1 MSSPRP
7 APNKPFPPGM
17 PIGPGDIIASKYRV
31 EQLIAVGGMGVVVQA
46 RHEKLGQEVAI
57 KVLLPSEAEEHGQ
70 SVPRFLREARAA
82 AGLKSEHVVR
92 IYDVDTLANGLPYM
106 VMELL
111 TGTDLRRVIK
121 RQGAQPVERAVA
133 FVLQAAD
140 AIEEA
145 HTAGIV
151 HRDLKPSNLFLTHR
165 RDGKPLVKVLD
176 FGISK
181 TLKDFDLDG
190 DLTTSRAMIG
200 SPRYMSPEQV
210 RDARSVDGRTDIWS
224 LGAILYELVTGKGV
238 FTADS
243 LPAICAA
250 IVADPPPAISEVRS
264 DVPAV
269 VEAAI
274 LRCLEKEPQ
283 NRFQTVRELADALQ
297 GLAPRELVPSVPA
310 PPIHS
315 VSQVSVRDSFLPTGE
330 RSPAALSGNTG
341 IPSAT
346 RPSPDLALS
355 IDRNG
360 ETAAFRT
367 PSTIRKTPK
376 PRSKLPLALVAGGLF
391 VTLVLLLVIAKPWQ
405 RPEVVAAPAS
415 GEPGAFSLR
424 VDSVP
429 PGADVLEG
437 DRVLGKTPFE
447 LRIDAQSVKN
457 SQRVFRLELA
467 GFEPY
472 ELKQGAAQT
481 DVRLRALLVATAAPS
496 STPSTDPPATGRAPP
511 RVWSKPTQKPASTT
525 RPPPTDIRLER

>member
-1 MSSPRP
+1 V
-7 APNKPFPPGM
+7 PNKPFPPGM

-57 KVLLPSEAEEHGQ
+57 KVLFPAEAEEHTQ

-92 IYDVDTLANGLPYM
+92 IYDVDTLASGLPYM

-111 TGTDLRRVIK
+111 IGTDLRRVIK
-121 RQGAQPVERAVA
+121 RQGAQQVERAVA

-145 HTAGIV
+145 HARGII

-181 TLKDFDLDG
+181 TSSDFDLDG

-210 RDARSVDGRTDIWS
+210 RDARSVDARTDIWS
-224 LGAILYELVTGKGV
+224 LGAILYELITGKGV

-250 IVADPPPAISEVRS
+250 IVADPPSPISGVRS

-269 VEAAI
+269 VELAI
-274 LRCLEKEPQ
+274 LRCLEKEPRD
-283 NRFQTVRELADALQ
+283 RFQSVRELADALS
-297 GLAPRELVPSVPA
+297 GLAPSDLVPSVPA
-310 PPIHS
+310 PPMAAAP
-315 VSQVSVRDSFLPTGE
+315 QVSVRESLLPTGE
-330 RSPAALSGNTG
+330 HSSSEVLEASAAG
-341 IPSAT
+341 PSVT
-346 RPSPDLALS
+346 RQSPDLSLS

-367 PSTIRKTPK
+367 PSTIRRHPKARKKT
-376 PRSKLPLALVAGGLF
+376 
-391 VTLVLLLVIAKPWQ
+391 TLVLVAVGLFITLGSALVIARPWQ
-405 RPEVVAAPAS
+405 KPAVASAPTENAPI
-415 GEPGAFSLR
+415 GFALR

-447 LRIDAQSVKN
+447 LRFDPASV
-457 SQRVFRLELA
+457 RDTMRTFRLELA
-467 GFEPY
+467 GYEPY
-472 ELKQGAAQT
+472 ELKQGTATT
-481 DVRLRALLVATAAPS
+481 DVHLRALLVASAPAKSATSVEPAAS
-496 STPSTDPPATGRAPP
+496 RSTTP
-511 RVWSKPTQKPASTT
+511 RVNKRDEKPAGSAT
-525 RPPPTDIRLER
+525 RTPTDIRLER

>member
-1 MSSPRP
+1 MPT
-7 APNKPFPPGM
+7 KPFPPGM
-17 PIGPGDIIASKYRV
+17 PVGPGDIIASKYRV

-57 KVLLPSEAEEHGQ
+57 KVLLPAEAEEHGQ

-111 TGTDLRRVIK
+111 VGTDLRRLIK
-121 RQGAQPVERAVA
+121 KQGAQQVERAVA
-133 FVLQAAD
+133 FVLQVAD

-145 HTAGIV
+145 HGAGII

-210 RDARSVDGRTDIWS
+210 RDARSVDARTDVWS
-224 LGAILYELVTGKGV
+224 LGAILYELITGKGV

-250 IVADPPPAISEVRS
+250 IVADSPSPISSVRS

-269 VEAAI
+269 VELAI
-274 LRCLEKEPQ
+274 LRCLEKEPRD
-283 NRFQTVRELADALQ
+283 RFQSVRDLADALQ
-297 GLAPRELVPSVPA
+297 GLAPSDLVPSVPA
-310 PPIHS
+310 PPMAAAP
-315 VSQVSVRDSFLPTGE
+315 QVSVRESLLPTGE
-330 RSPAALSGNTG
+330 RSPSAIGIASAAG
-341 IPSAT
+341 PSVT
-346 RPSPDLALS
+346 RQSPDLALS

-367 PSTIRKTPK
+367 PSTIRRHPK
-376 PRSKLPLALVAGGLF
+376 PRSKTPLVLIAAGLFIALVS
-391 VTLVLLLVIAKPWQ
+391 VLVIARPWEKP
-405 RPEVVAAPAS
+405 VVASVPTAGDSS
-415 GEPGAFSLR
+415 GFALR

-429 PGADVLEG
+429 SGADVLEG
-437 DRVLGKTPFE
+437 DRILGKTPLE
-447 LRIDAQSVKN
+447 LRIDSASV
-457 SQRVFRLELA
+457 RDGMRTFRLELA
-467 GFEPY
+467 GYDSY
-472 ELKQGAAQT
+472 ELKQGTAQT
-481 DVRLRALLVATAAPS
+481 DVHLRALLVATATAKS
-496 STPSTDPPATGRAPP
+496 ATPTVEPAVTRATGSRPWTKST
-511 RVWSKPTQKPASTT
+511 REKPAGSAT
-525 RPPPTDIRLER
+525 RPPTDIRLER